1 MHSSLLALPMYCQRV
16 VQSKEQ
22 HLPGRSQ
29 VHLEG
34 QWWAA
39 DVGFGSQVPRQPVP
53 LQAAESDAAPGRSGS
68 WRPPD
73 AAVYPPDV

>member
-1 MHSSLLALPMYCQRV
+1 MPTTAKVAVMSVRMST
-16 VQSKEQ
+16 VQE
-22 HLPGRSQ
+22 PGHTAQ

-53 LQAAESDAAPGRSGS
+53 LKTADHESAPEQSGM
-68 WRPPD
+68 
-73 AAVYPPDV
+73 YMT